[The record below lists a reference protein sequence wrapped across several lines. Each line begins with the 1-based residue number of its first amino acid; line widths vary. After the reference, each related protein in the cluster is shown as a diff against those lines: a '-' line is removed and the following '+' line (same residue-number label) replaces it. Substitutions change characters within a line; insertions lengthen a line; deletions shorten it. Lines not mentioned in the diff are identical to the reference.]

1 MVRSARPETLS
12 TRKDTGAVM
21 RKKHTYLLLGLL
33 AVSLLLAAGCTT
45 PVPPVT
51 PTPTMTSPPMTIPP
65 TTASVTTA
73 STTAPPTTAPVI
85 TETTGPQRTPTPT
98 ATTTPSGAVTIGLA
112 AKGFAFNTS
121 VITVPAC
128 SNVTIN
134 FDNQDA
140 GVPHNFALFTDI
152 QDTTNL
158 FRGQIITGPSTARYT
173 FTAPCTPGDYHFH
186 CDPHRNTMFGTF
198 RVT

>member
-1 MVRSARPETLS
+1 
-12 TRKDTGAVM
+12 M
-21 RKKHTYLLLGLL
+21 RQERIFVLLGLL

-45 PVPPVT
+45 PAPPVT
-51 PTPTMTSPPMTIPP
+51 PTPTMTMTSPP
-65 TTASVTTA
+65 TTV
-73 STTAPPTTAPVI
+73 PPTTAPVTTAPTNAPVTTAPVT
-85 TETTGPQRTPTPT
+85 TETTGPQPTPT
-98 ATTTPSGAVTIGLA
+98 MTPPGAVTIGLV

-134 FDNQDA
+134 FENQDS
-140 GVPHNFALFTDI
+140 GVPHNFALFMEHDSASP
-152 QDTTNL
+152 L
-158 FRGQIITGPSTARYT
+158 FRGQIITGPSSITYI

-198 RVT
+198 RVV